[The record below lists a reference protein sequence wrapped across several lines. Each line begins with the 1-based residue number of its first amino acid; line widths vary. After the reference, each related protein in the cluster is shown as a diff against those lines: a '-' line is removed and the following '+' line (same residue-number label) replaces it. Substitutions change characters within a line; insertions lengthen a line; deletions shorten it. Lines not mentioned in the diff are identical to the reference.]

1 MEKTIKLLLRP
12 NGDLVTNDKVED
24 RVMGLQSENNATK
37 LEVELCSDVAG
48 LSHYIEILSP
58 NGDSMSSVALTAEN
72 SKISL
77 DLASSI
83 ISEQGRYAIQY
94 VGRDLSSGKVVKSNI
109 IALDVDPS
117 INAVS
122 VGSSNNDFVTWATNR
137 INNLDARLT
146 TLENGEEA
154 EVHSDNAFTD
164 DLYIIVVDGS
174 GKKIKQGSKSIA
186 QILAEAGTDASS
198 KAGAAETAAKGY
210 ADTQVGLEETR
221 AKGVESGHNTR
232 IGNLEGVVGDNN
244 SGLVKRVNDLENG
257 ETAEVHS
264 DSTFSDGYIIIADG
278 NGKKIKAGG
287 KTIQQILDLITAEA
301 TARGN
306 AISQEVTDRNNAIT
320 SAVGSEK
327 ALREA
332 ADTALSASLE
342 ATQNEIDLIWEAQ

>member
-24 RVMGLQSENNATK
+24 RVMGLQSENGATT
-37 LEVELCSDVAG
+37 LEVELCSDVAS
-48 LSHYIEILSP
+48 LSHYLEILSP
-58 NGDSMSSVALTAEN
+58 NGDSMSSAALTATN

-77 DLASSI
+77 SLASSI

-117 INAVS
+117 INAVEI
-122 VGSSNNDFVTWATNR
+122 GSSNTDFITWATNQLSD
-137 INNLDARLT
+137 LDERLT
-146 TLENGEEA
+146 AIENGESA

-186 QILAEAGTDASS
+186 QILAEAGTDASN
-198 KAGAAETAAKGY
+198 KAGTAESNAKNY
-210 ADTQVGLEETR
+210 ASGLVNTESNR
-221 AKGVESGHNTR
+221 AQGVESGHNTR
-232 IGNLEGVVGDNN
+232 ITSLEGTVGDEN

-278 NGKKIKAGG
+278 NGKKIKAGS

-306 AISQEVTDRNNAIT
+306 AISQEVTNRNTAIT

-332 ADTALSASLE
+332 ADSAIEASLE